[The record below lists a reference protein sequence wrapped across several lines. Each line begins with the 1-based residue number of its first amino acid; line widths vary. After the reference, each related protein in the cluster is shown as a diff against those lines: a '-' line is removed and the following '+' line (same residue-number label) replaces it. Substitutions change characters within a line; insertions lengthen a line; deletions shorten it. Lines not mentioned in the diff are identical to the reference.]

1 MSGTVFANTLRTSWK
16 QVLYWGLGL
25 GVLGFYIDF
34 IASSSDI
41 IQGYADLFAS
51 MPPAMLQAFGAS
63 SVELLRTSE
72 GWIVSIFVSEAAIFL
87 SVFAV
92 MAGMNISANDEQSGI
107 MDVVMSL
114 PISRAAYIL
123 ERWIGYAAIG
133 LGILVV
139 CLAITL
145 FGLVA
150 FGVDA
155 QMDLVFMS
163 ILNLYPGTLLVM
175 TVTGLLAVIVRRRAL
190 AIGLSAVIRRSQLRF
205 QFDRRRRQ
213 RRHRRSHARA
223 VLFQLYS
230 GGGDCAGQLRSLKY
244 LAPARSSSGRIR
256 AFRPHVYQPRH
267 WRLGVRTMI
276 GSVFL
281 ETLKQTWKQ
290 TVYWGVGLAAMALL
304 VVLMVPLF
312 DMQDMKELLGSFPPI
327 ILAMIGIGKELDIFA
342 TNEGFVAMGFFG
354 KSALIFAVYPVVM
367 GMRITANEEDA
378 GTMDV
383 LLSLPVQRARVIVEK
398 FIAYGVSIVGVVVLI
413 YLGMHLGV
421 LLAGIDLDVARLAEI
436 TFYLIPM
443 MVFIMAATMLV
454 AVIVRRRAVALGIVT
469 AFVIASYMLQAIGAV
484 AEGTVAEPIGSIS
497 FLTYYNAGDILTNG
511 FIWPHIAGFVVVSA
525 VLVLASLYQYER
537 RDIAV

>member
-1 MSGTVFANTLRTSWK
+1 
-16 QVLYWGLGL
+16 
-25 GVLGFYIDF
+25 
-34 IASSSDI
+34 
-41 IQGYADLFAS
+41 
-51 MPPAMLQAFGAS
+51 
-63 SVELLRTSE
+63 
-72 GWIVSIFVSEAAIFL
+72 
-87 SVFAV
+87 
-92 MAGMNISANDEQSGI
+92 
-107 MDVVMSL
+107 
-114 PISRAAYIL
+114 
-123 ERWIGYAAIG
+123 
-133 LGILVV
+133 
-139 CLAITL
+139 
-145 FGLVA
+145 
-150 FGVDA
+150 
-155 QMDLVFMS
+155 
-163 ILNLYPGTLLVM
+163 
-175 TVTGLLAVIVRRRAL
+175 
-190 AIGLSAVIRRSQLRF
+190 
-205 QFDRRRRQ
+205 
-213 RRHRRSHARA
+213 
-223 VLFQLYS
+223 
-230 GGGDCAGQLRSLKY
+230 
-244 LAPARSSSGRIR
+244 
-256 AFRPHVYQPRH
+256 
-267 WRLGVRTMI
+267 MI

-367 GMRITANEEDA
+367 GMRITANEEDT

-383 LLSLPVQRARVIVEK
+383 LLSLPVQRAQVIVEK

-421 LLAGIDLDVARLAEI
+421 LLAGVELDVTRLAEI

-443 MVFIMAATMLV
+443 MVFIMAATMLI